1 MTFLTLGHAA
11 NTKTGQTLHP
21 SGNCGF
27 CQNTEILMYRQRL
40 CGAFAAL
47 EKRAKYAAAGS
58 GEVSC
63 KRRQLCLNMLKT
75 FLLLVSQRLFKSCSL
90 SRVSVSCPFG

>member
-1 MTFLTLGHAA
+1 
-11 NTKTGQTLHP
+11 
-21 SGNCGF
+21 
-27 CQNTEILMYRQRL
+27 MYRQWL

-90 SRVSVSCPFG
+90 SRVSGSCPFG